1 MFDLIIKNGNIID
14 GTGDKPK
21 KSDIAIKGD
30 KIVFIGDLRDQ
41 EAKTVVDA
49 EGLCVS
55 PGFIDTHSHADFDIL
70 RDPQHIYG
78 ISQGVTT
85 EILSPDGIGIVPLD
99 KSKSKKHIDYLS
111 GILGHPPEDF
121 DGTSFDSA
129 KKFYHKKSKINVAV
143 FAGHG
148 PLRLNLTG
156 MNDIPLEGELLK
168 KAKYKLEESFEQGAA
183 GFSTGLD
190 YYPQTFSSTEELIEL
205 SKVAKSKNRVYSVHL
220 RSHEKHRAFANGGIL
235 EAIEVARRSEVSL
248 VVEHYR
254 TVEQNAGQ
262 IDALLEPIDKAK
274 KEGID
279 ITMETYSYPVGCT
292 IPLIFFPGDFHLGG
306 IDNIMSI
313 LEDQKKRDFWEKELL
328 KNAPRHDIE
337 GAMWTSI
344 GREDMHE
351 YAGLSVVDGAKKDN
365 LSPIQHVLDIM
376 YKTRL
381 NCGFRV
387 IPPASISTWRQ
398 VEEDIMNLLQR
409 PDYLVGSDSVPTGQT
424 IHPRAYGCFTRI
436 LGRLRR
442 RFNIP
447 IELLINRM
455 TKFPADKIGIKN
467 RGEIKESNFADL
479 VIFNSDEIN
488 DLATFEDP
496 EVLSAGIYKVFVN
509 GKLAFEKGKEVTEL
523 NGYFV

>member
-14 GTGDKPK
+14 GTGSKPR
-21 KSDIAIKGD
+21 KSDIGINGD
-30 KIVFIGDLRDQ
+30 KIISIGDLKNQ
-41 EAKTVVDA
+41 EAKTIVDA

-99 KSKSKKHIDYLS
+99 KAKSKKHIDYLS
-111 GILGHPPEDF
+111 GILGNPPEYF
-121 DGTSFDSA
+121 DGTSFESA

-156 MNDIPLEGELLK
+156 MNDIPLEGDLLK
-168 KAKYKLEESFEQGAA
+168 KAKYKLEESLEQGAA

-190 YYPQTFSSTEELIEL
+190 YYPQTFSNTQELIEL

-248 VVEHYR
+248 LVEHYR
-254 TVEQNAGQ
+254 TVEETAGQ
-262 IDALLEPIDKAK
+262 IDVLLEPVEKAK
-274 KEGID
+274 KEGVD

-313 LEDQKKRDFWEKELL
+313 LADQE
-328 KNAPRHDIE
+328 
-337 GAMWTSI
+337 
-344 GREDMHE
+344 
-351 YAGLSVVDGAKKDN
+351 
-365 LSPIQHVLDIM
+365 
-376 YKTRL
+376 
-381 NCGFRV
+381 
-387 IPPASISTWRQ
+387 
-398 VEEDIMNLLQR
+398 
-409 PDYLVGSDSVPTGQT
+409 
-424 IHPRAYGCFTRI
+424 
-436 LGRLRR
+436 
-442 RFNIP
+442 
-447 IELLINRM
+447 
-455 TKFPADKIGIKN
+455 
-467 RGEIKESNFADL
+467 
-479 VIFNSDEIN
+479 
-488 DLATFEDP
+488 
-496 EVLSAGIYKVFVN
+496 
-509 GKLAFEKGKEVTEL
+509 
-523 NGYFV
+523 

>member
-14 GTGDKPK
+14 GTGSKPR
-21 KSDIAIKGD
+21 KSDIGINGD
-30 KIVFIGDLRDQ
+30 KIISIGDLKNQ
-41 EAKTVVDA
+41 EAKTIVDA

-121 DGTSFDSA
+121 DGTSFESA

-156 MNDIPLEGELLK
+156 MNDIPLEGDLLK
-168 KAKYKLEESFEQGAA
+168 KAKYKLEESLEQGAA

-190 YYPQTFSSTEELIEL
+190 YYPQTFSNTQELIEL

-248 VVEHYR
+248 LVEHYR
-254 TVEQNAGQ
+254 TVEETAGQ
-262 IDALLEPIDKAK
+262 IDVLLEPVEKAK
-274 KEGID
+274 KEGVD

-313 LEDQKKRDFWEKELL
+313 LADQEKRDYWEKELL

-344 GREDMHE
+344 GREDMHD
-351 YAGLSVVDGAKKDN
+351 YAGLSVIDGAKKDN

-376 YKTRL
+376 YRTKL

-387 IPPASISTWRQ
+387 IPPQIISKWRQ

-409 PDYLVGSDSVPTGQT
+409 PDYVVGSDSVPTGQT
-424 IHPRAYGCFTRI
+424 LHPRAYGCFTRI

-455 TKFPADKIGIKN
+455 TKLPADKIGLKG
-467 RGEIKESNFADL
+467 RGEIKENNFADL
-479 VIFNSDEIN
+479 VIFDSEEIN

-496 EVLSAGIYKVFVN
+496 EILSVGINKVFVN
-509 GKLAFEKGKEVTEL
+509 GNLAFDKRKEVTEL
-523 NGYFV
+523 NGYFI